1 MAKSPGAEYWQKHVE
16 AWQRSG
22 LTQAAYCAEQ
32 GIKRKTFYHWR
43 SKSQALGA
51 GGNIKAAALTLVP
64 VSVGLAAPGHRIEL
78 HSPGGW
84 RIELMNSNPGWLA
97 DLLKQLP

>member
-1 MAKSPGAEYWQKHVE
+1 MAKSLGADYWQKHVE
-16 AWQRSG
+16 AWKQSG
-22 LTQAAYCAEQ
+22 LTQAAYCNEQ

-43 SKSQALGA
+43 SKSQASSTEHQGR
-51 GGNIKAAALTLVP
+51 ALTLVP
-64 VSVGLAAPGHRIEL
+64 VSVGLAMPTQRIEL

-84 RIELMNSNPGWLA
+84 RIELTDSNPAWLA